1 MQRNV
6 YNFCLLIFCLVI
18 LLNLFILINFWSP
31 VNRDNF
37 TSSFPI
43 WIHFA
48 LFSFLIVLARTF
60 SAVFNK
66 SDKVDT
72 LVFFLILKE
81 NLSEFHCWGH

>member
-1 MQRNV
+1 M
-6 YNFCLLIFCLVI
+6 
-18 LLNLFILINFWSP
+18 SS

-43 WIHFA
+43 WMHFA

-60 SAVFNK
+60 RTVFNK
-66 SDKVDT
+66 SDKVGT
-72 LVFFLILKE
+72 LVLFLILKE